1 MEVVKKIL
9 LVLGKDGKKEFVIQ
23 FFLMIIAAA
32 LEVIGI
38 GSIPVIMR
46 YIIEPER
53 LKNIPWLYD
62 KLQQYNLLETID
74 LFVVGAIVVISVFIV
89 KNVYRLFVD
98 YRQIRIVKDVQIDLA
113 TNLFNKYLFSSYIEH
128 LKKNT
133 SVLIRNIQNEV
144 IYITSKVL
152 VPFFLI
158 LLNITIL
165 AGFLISLLI
174 AQPVLTLIILAALII
189 FMGLF
194 NLAIKK
200 KLIGYGK
207 VMQYERKNQLQY
219 LYQGLQGF
227 KAIKVANR
235 EAFFMRLFEKTTKKF
250 ANIQQRV
257 SILNKLP
264 VGYLEVVSILIIF
277 LIVGTLLGLDYTGNE
292 LTYLVSFFGL
302 ALVKM
307 RQNISVIMTNIGL
320 IRTNQ
325 VSFDPVLEDLLETAE
340 YSKSEVLAKTDF
352 TFNKS
357 ITFEKVS
364 FSYGNKDEKVFDS
377 LSLKIDKGEIIGIVG
392 ATGGGKS
399 TLVDILLGLI
409 KPQSGEVKVDDTSIF
424 TNVVNW
430 QKKIGYVPQ
439 SIYLLN
445 DSIKKNIT
453 FGIKEKN
460 INDELL
466 AKVIELAQ
474 LNDFIDTLPKGI
486 NTEVGE
492 NGARISGGQRQRIGI
507 ARALYMQPEILILDE
522 ATSALDNITEQ
533 KFIDILEN
541 LRANMTIVM
550 IAHRLTTLKD
560 CDNIFY
566 LEKGVITASGNFN
579 QLLNNS
585 QGFKDLAN
593 GSF

>member
-1 MEVVKKIL
+1 MEVFKKIL
-9 LVLGKDGKKEFVIQ
+9 LVLGKGGKKEFIIQ

-53 LKNIPWLYD
+53 LKDIPWLYD
-62 KLQQYNLLETID
+62 KLQQYNLLETFD
-74 LFVVGAIVVISVFIV
+74 LFVVGAVVVLSVFIL

-98 YRQIRIVKDVQIDLA
+98 YRQIRIVKDVQIELA
-113 TNLFNKYLFSSYIEH
+113 TKLFNKYLFSSYIEH

-144 IYITSKVL
+144 LYITSKIL

-158 LLNITIL
+158 LLNVTIL

-174 AQPVLTLIILAALII
+174 TEPMLTCIILFTLLIS
-189 FMGLF
+189 MGIF

-200 KLIGYGK
+200 SLMKYGK
-207 VMQYERKNQLQY
+207 IMQKERRNQLHY

-235 EAFFMRLFEKTTKKF
+235 EYFFNQLFEKTTRKF

-257 SILNKLP
+257 SVLNKLP

-277 LIVGTLLGLDYTGNE
+277 LLVGTLIVLDYSGNE

-307 RQNISVIMTNIGL
+307 RQNISAIMANIGL

-325 VSFDPVLEDLLETAE
+325 VSFDPVLEDLLAPLDVEKTKMNNE
-340 YSKSEVLAKTDF
+340 VDFNSKIEFD
-352 TFNKS
+352 
-357 ITFEKVS
+357 KVS
-364 FSYGNKDEKVFDS
+364 FSYGSEEKVFDS
-377 LSLKIDKGEIIGIVG
+377 ISFSINKGEVVGIVG
-392 ATGGGKS
+392 TTGGGKS
-399 TLVDILLGLI
+399 TLVDILLGLL
-409 KPQSGEVKVDDTSIF
+409 KPESGDVKVDDISIF
-424 TNVVNW
+424 SNLVNW

-439 SIYLLN
+439 TIYLLN
-445 DSIKKNIT
+445 DTIKKNIT
-453 FGIKEKN
+453 FGINEGEIDN
-460 INDELL
+460 EQLQ
-466 AKVIELAQ
+466 KVVELAQ
-474 LNDFIDTLPKGI
+474 LNDFIDTLPQGLE
-486 NTEVGE
+486 TEVGE

-507 ARALYMQPEILILDE
+507 ARALYLNPEILILDE

-533 KFIDILEN
+533 KFINILDS
-541 LRANMTIVM
+541 LKSKMTIVM
-550 IAHRLTTLKD
+550 IAHRLSTLKD
-560 CDNIFY
+560 CDKIFFM
-566 LEKGVITASGNFN
+566 EKGEITAEGNFDF
-579 QLLNNS
+579 LLQES
-585 QGFKDLAN
+585 IEFQKLAN
-593 GSF
+593 SDL

>member
-1 MEVVKKIL
+1 MEVIKKIL
-9 LVLGKDGKKEFVIQ
+9 LVLGKDGKKEFFIQ
-23 FFLMIIAAA
+23 FFLMLIAAA

-38 GSIPVIMR
+38 GSIPIIMR
-46 YIIEPER
+46 YILEPER
-53 LKNIPWLYD
+53 LKNMPWLYD
-62 KLQQYNLLETID
+62 KLQQYNLLETIN
-74 LFVVGAIVVISVFIV
+74 LFIVGAIVVISVFII
-89 KNVYRLFVD
+89 KNIYRLFVD

-113 TNLFNKYLFSSYIEH
+113 TSLFKKYLNSTYLEH
-128 LKKNT
+128 LAKNT

-165 AGFLISLLI
+165 SGFLISLLI
-174 AQPVLTLIILAALII
+174 AQPVLTLIILAALIV

-200 KLIGYGK
+200 KLIKYGK

-277 LIVGTLLGLDYTGNE
+277 LIVGSLLALDYQGNE

-307 RQNISVIMTNIGL
+307 RQNISLIMTNIGL

-325 VSFDPVLEDLLETAE
+325 VSFDPVLKDLLEPAE
-340 YSKSEVLAKTDF
+340 YSKSEVYAKTDF
-352 TFNKS
+352 TFKKS

-364 FSYGNKDEKVFDS
+364 FTYGSKDEKVFDS
-377 LSLKIDKGEIIGIVG
+377 LSLTINKGEIIGVVG

-409 KPQSGEVKVDDTSIF
+409 RPQSGDVKVDDNSIF
-424 TNVVNW
+424 DNVVNW
-430 QKKIGYVPQ
+430 QNKIGYVPQ

-445 DSIKKNIT
+445 DTIKKNIT

-460 INDELL
+460 INKEFGNRTLNARSL
-466 AKVIELAQ
+466 AAADQ
-474 LNDFIDTLPKGI
+474 
-486 NTEVGE
+486 
-492 NGARISGGQRQRIGI
+492 S
-507 ARALYMQPEILILDE
+507 
-522 ATSALDNITEQ
+522 
-533 KFIDILEN
+533 
-541 LRANMTIVM
+541 
-550 IAHRLTTLKD
+550 
-560 CDNIFY
+560 
-566 LEKGVITASGNFN
+566 
-579 QLLNNS
+579 
-585 QGFKDLAN
+585 
-593 GSF
+593 